1 MKRLSLAAITLGVV
15 LILSGCSAEGE
26 DLSARSVNC
35 STLESFFESDPN
47 VLYNQNLWNTYEYLE
62 YFERGLWTKLSS
74 DDEPSFNAL
83 MELRRIEY
91 SQYLWEPPVLGTVIT
106 YDSATKTSDGVRI
119 QDFVED
125 SKKEGAVD
133 QAKALCPGLEV
144 EWWDQSFYIRDF
156 AF

>member
-1 MKRLSLAAITLGVV
+1 MKRLGIAAITLGVV
-15 LILSGCSAEGE
+15 LIVSGCSAEGE

-47 VLYNQNLWNTYEYLE
+47 MLHVQNSWNTYEFYEYLE
-62 YFERGLWTKLSS
+62 QGLWTKLSNA
-74 DDEPSFNAL
+74 DEPSFNAL

-91 SQYLWEPPVLGTVIT
+91 SQNLYEPPALGRVIT
-106 YDSATKTSDGVRI
+106 YDPESQTNDAVKI

-125 SKKEGAVD
+125 SKKEEAVD
-133 QAKALCPGLEV
+133 QAKALCPGLDV
-144 EWWDQSFYIRDF
+144 QWWDSQFYIRDF